1 MDTDRRSFTVNTEK
15 YYINQPKST
24 DIRSSDLNYSKVYS
38 KSLIEDIYTAS
49 EMRDILKR
57 RGIIGPE
64 YDKRA
69 QELAD
74 MLEDAITDMYL
85 LTDEEKRKL
94 AAEKASEA
102 RNEIF
107 QWNHRLNGPMSNTCE
122 QIADDA
128 KLEFLT
134 SCIVVSED
142 DKLVWENYDNFLNET
157 NQVLQTRAKFEVM
170 LYLQGLESDFL
181 ETVPEAV
188 VLKEIAEEVEKKE
201 EEELKEDNETILEKV
216 EKAEE
221 GLKENKETITKEAE
235 STEKEIKVDEKDKVE
250 EPVKLEKEDKQIN
263 KKDNIK
269 TETGLKRGAG
279 VKKAKK

>member
-1 MDTDRRSFTVNTEK
+1 MDTDKRSFSVNTEE
-15 YYINQPKST
+15 YYINQPT
-24 DIRSSDLNYSKVYS
+24 AANIRNSDLNYSKVYS

-74 MLEDAITDMYL
+74 MLEAAITDMYIS
-85 LTDEEKRKL
+85 TDDEKRKL
-94 AAEKASEA
+94 AAEKASEI

-134 SCIVVSED
+134 SCIIVS
-142 DKLVWENYDNFLNET
+142 DKDELVWKDHNQFLDET
-157 NQVLQTRAKFEVM
+157 NQILQTRAKFEVM

-188 VLKEIAEEVEKKE
+188 ILKEIADKDIEEITEESKPVEKEESVKEEVKVEEVKAKEEVETKRPV
-201 EEELKEDNETILEKV
+201 NE
-216 EKAEE
+216 
-221 GLKENKETITKEAE
+221 
-235 STEKEIKVDEKDKVE
+235 
-250 EPVKLEKEDKQIN
+250 
-263 KKDNIK
+263 KKDNELTNK
-269 TETGLKRGAG
+269 VANEKKKAK

>member
-15 YYINQPKST
+15 YYINQPISS
-24 DIRSSDLNYSKVYS
+24 DIRNSDLNYSKVYS
-38 KSLIEDIYTAS
+38 KSLIVDIYTAS

-74 MLEDAITDMYL
+74 MLEAAITDMYIA
-85 LTDEEKRKL
+85 TDDEKRRL
-94 AAEKASEA
+94 AAEKASEV

-134 SCIVVSED
+134 SCIVVT
-142 DKLVWENYDNFLNET
+142 DKDELVWKDHDQFLNET

-188 VLKEIAEEVEKKE
+188 ILKEIADKDIEEITEESEAIEKEVSEKE
-201 EEELKEDNETILEKV
+201 EPIQEESIQ
-216 EKAEE
+216 EE
-221 GLKENKETITKEAE
+221 A
-235 STEKEIKVDEKDKVE
+235 KVE
-250 EPVKLEKEDKQIN
+250 EVKVEEVKDTVVKKEGNELTNKVASEK
-263 KKDNIK
+263 
-269 TETGLKRGAG
+269 
-279 VKKAKK
+279 KKAKSRKAKK

>member
-1 MDTDRRSFTVNTEK
+1 MDTDRRSFSVNTEK
-15 YYINQPKST
+15 YYINQPT
-24 DIRSSDLNYSKVYS
+24 AANIRSSDLNYSKVYS

-74 MLEDAITDMYL
+74 MLEAAITDMYTA
-85 LTDEEKRKL
+85 TDDEKRKL
-94 AAEKASEA
+94 AAEKASEI

-134 SCIVVSED
+134 SCIIVS
-142 DKLVWENYDNFLNET
+142 DKDVLVWKDHDQFLNET

-188 VLKEIAEEVEKKE
+188 ILKEIADKDIEE
-201 EEELKEDNETILEKV
+201 
-216 EKAEE
+216 
-221 GLKENKETITKEAE
+221 ITKESE
-235 STEKEIKVDEKDKVE
+235 SIENE
-250 EPVKLEKEDKQIN
+250 EPVKEKEKVEETKVEELKVEKEVEVKKPVN
-263 KKDNIK
+263 EKKDN
-269 TETGLKRGAG
+269 ELKNKITNEK
-279 VKKAKK
+279 KKAKSVKTKK

>member
-1 MDTDRRSFTVNTEK
+1 MDTDRRSFLVNTEK
-15 YYINQPKST
+15 YYINQPISS
-24 DIRSSDLNYSKVYS
+24 DIRNSDLNYSKVYS

-74 MLEDAITDMYL
+74 MLEAAITDMYIS
-85 LTDEEKRKL
+85 TDDEKRRL
-94 AAEKASEA
+94 AAEKASEI

-134 SCIVVSED
+134 SCIVVT
-142 DKLVWENYDNFLNET
+142 DKDELVWKDHDQFLNET

-188 VLKEIAEEVEKKE
+188 ILKEIADKDIEEITEESEAIEKEVSEKEEVIKE
-201 EEELKEDNETILEKV
+201 EPIQEEVKVEEVKDTVVKKEDNELTNKVASEK
-216 EKAEE
+216 
-221 GLKENKETITKEAE
+221 
-235 STEKEIKVDEKDKVE
+235 
-250 EPVKLEKEDKQIN
+250 
-263 KKDNIK
+263 
-269 TETGLKRGAG
+269 
-279 VKKAKK
+279 KKAKSRKAKK